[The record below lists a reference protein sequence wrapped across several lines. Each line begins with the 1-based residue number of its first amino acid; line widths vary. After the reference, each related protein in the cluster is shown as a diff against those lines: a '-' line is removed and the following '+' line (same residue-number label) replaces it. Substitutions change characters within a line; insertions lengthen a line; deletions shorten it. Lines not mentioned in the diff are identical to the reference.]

1 MTLLGGALE
10 RCKRAAALSGGSIV
24 VGCSGGKDSLVTL
37 DVIIRSG
44 AFARVELLAME
55 LVSGLDLFRK
65 PVLRAAARYNVP
77 VHFVPHWDTARLL
90 KHAVLR
96 PHIHGAEKLTLLRL
110 KDIERAITKR
120 TGIEWF
126 SYGERAA
133 DSIVRRIYT
142 RECDGVQTEWR
153 RLWPIFDW
161 KKGEVL
167 RYLQLRRIALP
178 EKIGDRM
185 TSGVSLEPRVL
196 KHIKEKYPDDYRK
209 ICEIFSFAPAQI
221 VRLERGDFDKPA
233 RKRKG
238 KEGESPGEA
247 SDAEA

>member
-10 RCKRAAALSGGSIV
+10 RCKRAAELSGGSIV

-37 DVIIRSG
+37 DVIMRSG

-110 KDIERAITKR
+110 KDIERAVTKR
-120 TGIEWF
+120 TGITWF
-126 SYGERAA
+126 AYGERAA

-142 RECDGVQTEWR
+142 RECDGVQAEWH
-153 RLWPIFDW
+153 RLWPIWDW
-161 KKGEVL
+161 RKAEVL
-167 RYLQLRRIALP
+167 RYLQLQRIPLP

-196 KHIKEKYPDDYRK
+196 KHIKENYPDDYRK
-209 ICEIFSFAPAQI
+209 IQAIFTQCEAQLF
-221 VRLERGDFDKPA
+221 RLERGDFDKPTRA
-233 RKRKG
+233 RKTKG
-238 KEGESPGEA
+238 AEKPEEA
-247 SDAEA
+247 GGREA